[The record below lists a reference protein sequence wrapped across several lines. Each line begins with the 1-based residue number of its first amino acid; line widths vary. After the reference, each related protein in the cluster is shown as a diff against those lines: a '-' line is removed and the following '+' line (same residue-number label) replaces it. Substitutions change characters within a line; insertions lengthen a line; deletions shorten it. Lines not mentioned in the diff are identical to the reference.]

1 VLRRQWEN
9 HAKRIQYWTDS
20 DAREEKKR
28 RQRRRYGQDPAV
40 RAAQQQRARV
50 QQAAWRDWVHADTG
64 THAAYKQAWKE
75 YYATRRRGR
84 RSVQRQQTT
93 RLQPETPPEGQSSV

>member
-1 VLRRQWEN
+1 M
-9 HAKRIQYWTDS
+9 
-20 DAREEKKR
+20 
-28 RQRRRYGQDPAV
+28 
-40 RAAQQQRARV
+40 RA

-84 RSVQRQQTT
+84 RSVQRQQVT
-93 RLQPETPPEGQSSV
+93 RSQQGLPVEGQGLV